1 MKLKE
6 IILGK
11 RNAEQADSLKH
22 IQREWPW
29 IVGDSIAEKSRPVK
43 LTDNCL
49 TIKTDTYRVQSE
61 LSFLRV
67 AVANRIREK
76 HNIKITKVL
85 VRG

>member
-1 MKLKE
+1 MKIKE
-6 IILGK
+6 IIMG
-11 RNAEQADSLKH
+11 RQNAEQADSLKH

-29 IVGDSIAEKSRPVK
+29 IVGDSIAAKSRPVK

-49 TIKTDTYRVQSE
+49 TIKTNTSSIQSD
-61 LSFLRV
+61 LSFLSV

-76 HNIKITKVL
+76 HNIKITEVR

>member
-1 MKLKE
+1 MKIKE
-6 IILGK
+6 IIRK
-11 RNAEQADSLKH
+11 KQKTEQAALKH

-29 IVGDSIAEKSRPVK
+29 IVGDSIAAKSRPIK
-43 LTDNCL
+43 LTYNCL
-49 TIKTDTYRVQSE
+49 TIKTDTSSIQSE

-76 HNIKITKVL
+76 HNIKITEVR